1 MADKSQKRRISTK
14 QRASTLFHLWH
25 NLQDIKN
32 ETAPLK
38 DGELG
43 LLMGMVELL
52 VEERIAGLN
61 VVNGAALAA
70 METAHPAH

>member
-1 MADKSQKRRISTK
+1 MADKLRKRRISPK
-14 QRASTLFHLWH
+14 QRATALFHLWH
-25 NLQDIKN
+25 NLQDLKAD
-32 ETAPLK
+32 TAPLK

-61 VVNGAALAA
+61 VVNGSALTAVSA
-70 METAHPAH
+70 AHPH